1 MRLPSTPSF
10 ALLLSCLLHGCAEDA
25 IQPSTDVTDS
35 AGADTLVA
43 IDTASSPDT
52 GAPIDTA
59 IVPTDG
65 DPPPDTTPLPDGGTA
80 TSPDCD
86 LNGRWLL
93 SQHTVATALGQ
104 TQASH
109 NWFYYEITQV
119 GDAVTVTKGLH
130 CGYQVNKISTFGAS
144 VSSQKAWPAFLT
156 HCSDTGRK
164 GTFKLTGSTCTFGL
178 DKQYAVRGASL
189 PFYLDPSKPL
199 PGKSAQAT
207 GGTPGWED
215 WEPDTKAGIT
225 LSVTGTA
232 SGELYLVQRDWT
244 QYAGSVPLKTAKF
257 MVPITWD
264 TEASVL
270 GSTNSIIETKG
281 VPDSNKSLHYVWWA
295 KLGAGQA
302 TGTDTAICEA
312 VRSLKGTL
320 VPEADKD

>member
-1 MRLPSTPSF
+1 MRLSSAPSF
-10 ALLLSCLLHGCAEDA
+10 VLLLCTLLPGCAEDA
-25 IQPSTDVTDS
+25 IQPSTDT
-35 AGADTLVA
+35 T
-43 IDTASSPDT
+43 DT
-52 GAPIDTA
+52 GAAGTDTLTSSSDTA
-59 IVPTDG
+59 TGSDTATTTPDG
-65 DPPPDTTPLPDGGTA
+65 DVPPADTAPLPDGGTP

-109 NWFYYEITQV
+109 NWFYYEVAQV

-164 GTFKLTGSTCTFGL
+164 GTFKLSGTSCTFGL
-178 DKQYAVRGASL
+178 DKQYAVRGASI
-189 PFYLDPSKPL
+189 PYYMDPSKPL
-199 PGKSAQAT
+199 PGKTEQAS
-207 GGTPGWED
+207 GSTPGWED
-215 WEPDTKAGIT
+215 WEPDTKPGIT
-225 LSVTGTA
+225 LTVSGTA
-232 SGELYLVQRDWT
+232 SGDLYLVQRDWT
-244 QYAGSVPLKTAKF
+244 QYAGTVGLKTVKF

-295 KLGAGQA
+295 KLSAGQA
-302 TGTDTAICEA
+302 TGTDAQICDA
-312 VRSLKGTL
+312 VRTLKSTL